1 MELHFLTFD
10 IYIGQGQY
18 GERDIVRQA
27 QDYLICS
34 QEHLVNFRRPQLVFA
49 FYNAVTK
56 PIATELRNLGVHV
69 VGTEVDVDETIEK
82 KLQAISVDGS
92 DDSESEL
99 VEKANVHGD
108 LTLKETVKTSH
119 VEKQNLPCD
128 LENIAKDDTSVDTK
142 TIAQTVPGAD
152 MKESDASSASM
163 RTCQQ
168 QIGCEQTSTA
178 EISKCDIPNTATSA
192 RSLSISGYTCDDTI
206 KLDTQK
212 ETAGTKSIIRETDS
226 LTCSPADI
234 PLSFA
239 DTSNLHRVEKQFCF
253 RNDMTETAASYS
265 NSVACS
271 RTSDGD
277 SVIEFIETELLLN
290 PLVDY
295 SVLGTLIPSN
305 EINFLES
312 IEKINLDVT
321 ALITLVSS
329 VSHGGC
335 HFKFGETI
343 LTEQAAEE
351 RTNPVLPKLQT
362 FLSGNL

>member
-1 MELHFLTFD
+1 MTSLNFN

-27 QDYLICS
+27 QDYMICS

-49 FYNAVTK
+49 FYNGVTE
-56 PIATELRNLGVHV
+56 PIAIELRNLGVHV
-69 VGTEVDVDETIEK
+69 VGTEVDVDETIET

-92 DDSESEL
+92 DDSDSEL
-99 VEKANVHGD
+99 SEKAKVHRGM
-108 LTLKETVKTSH
+108 TLKGTAKTSH
-119 VEKQNLPCD
+119 VEKQDFPCD
-128 LENIAKDDTSVDTK
+128 LETITKDDTNVDTE
-142 TIAQTVPGAD
+142 TIAHSVSGSD
-152 MKESDASSASM
+152 IKESDASPASM
-163 RTCQQ
+163 HTCQQ
-168 QIGCEQTSTA
+168 QKDCEQTKTA
-178 EISKCDIPNTATSA
+178 EISKCDKQNMETSA
-192 RSLSISGYTCDDTI
+192 QTRSISGYTCDVTTE
-206 KLDTQK
+206 LNMQK

-226 LTCSPADI
+226 LKCSPADI

-239 DTSNLHRVEKQFCF
+239 DTSNLRRAEKQFCF

-312 IEKINLDVT
+312 IERINLDVT

-335 HFKFGETI
+335 YFKFGETI
-343 LTEQAAEE
+343 LSEQAAEE
-351 RTNPVLPKLQT
+351 RKNPVLPKLQT
-362 FLSGNL
+362 FLSGSL